1 MRVAYDMLHA
11 FLCYLRLPR
20 RPVCDVEVRRCRVL
34 EPLWPRALW
43 AFAFVD

>member
-1 MRVAYDMLHA
+1 MRAAVATRILY
-11 FLCYLRLPR
+11 YLRLPR
-20 RPVCDVEVRRCRVL
+20 RPVCDVEVRRCLVL